1 MCTYLHVGKGP
12 VAYHVA
18 LHHLPSSSCTRPC
31 LAAGHRKASFSELQL
46 LDGDAWV
53 PKVSDSTM
61 RRLDI
66 PEKEG
71 HMTP

>member
-1 MCTYLHVGKGP
+1 MCTYLRGGKGL
-12 VAYHVA
+12 VAYHA
-18 LHHLPSSSCTRPC
+18 APHHLPPSPCPRPC